1 MSDKPKVEPEPQV
14 DPSVDDADPKASP
27 GGRLADDLGRGLA
40 DLGKLATGLAGKVL
54 GPSVDVAGEPER
66 TVVTP
71 EVDAAIEKTGEIV
84 GHWLRSAGDALKQH
98 PDDPSEALD
107 EALKTA
113 EEKPKETQPDEAGWS
128 PLVQGAKV
136 FGQGLSVV
144 AGEVFDV
151 LADGAARKPAKGSA
165 EE

>member
-1 MSDKPKVEPEPQV
+1 MSGDTPDENVHPDQ
-14 DPSVDDADPKASP
+14 DDAAPKGPAD
-27 GGRLADDLGRGLA
+27 RIADDVGRGLA
-40 DLGKLATGLAGKVL
+40 GLGKLASGIAGKVL
-54 GPSVDVAGEPER
+54 GPGVDIAREPER

-84 GHWLRSAGDALKQH
+84 GHWLRSAGDALKDH
-98 PDDPSEALD
+98 PADPGVAID

-113 EEKPKETQPDEAGWS
+113 EEKPKSTTADEAGWS
-128 PLVQGAKV
+128 PLVQGVKV
-136 FGQGLSVV
+136 FGQGLSTV

-151 LADGAARKPAKGSA
+151 LADGASRTPQGSG

>member
-1 MSDKPKVEPEPQV
+1 MSDKDIPH
-14 DPSVDDADPKASP
+14 DDADPQAEKGPADKI
-27 GGRLADDLGRGLA
+27 ADDLGKGLA
-40 DLGKLATGLAGKVL
+40 DLGKLATGIAGKVI
-54 GPSVDVAGEPER
+54 GPRVDIAREPER

-84 GHWLRSAGDALKQH
+84 GHWLRAAGSAMKEH
-98 PDDPSEALD
+98 PSEPGQALD

-113 EEKPKETQPDEAGWS
+113 EEEKAETQADDDGWS
-128 PLVQGAKV
+128 PLLQGAKV
-136 FGQGLSVV
+136 FGQGIQSV

-151 LADGAARKPAKGSA
+151 LADGAARKAPSGAS